1 MGKFDYKEMLK
12 RARSVLPSTVFEHSR
27 FTIPKVDSFTEGN
40 RTFVRNFKEISETLN
55 RPPKHI
61 LKFLLRELA
70 TAGTLG
76 DMQAVFQGRFSRNTF
91 DELIERY
98 TKLYVICPECQKP
111 DTGIKKEDRYLFLV
125 CKACGARAS
134 LKPL

>member
-1 MGKFDYKEMLK
+1 MDKYNYKEMLK

-40 RTFVRNFKEISETLN
+40 RTFIRNFREISETLD
-55 RPPKHI
+55 RPSKHI

-70 TAGTLG
+70 TAGSLG
-76 DMQAVFQGRFSRNTF
+76 DTQAIFQGRFARNTL
-91 DELIERY
+91 DELIGRY

-111 DTGIKKEDRYLFLV
+111 DTTIKKEDRYHFLV